1 MTDRVNTPP
10 RDALHWAAILRAC
23 GVAQATTGLWAPVFA
38 DTLKPDAFSR
48 GDQDLTYFLPNIL
61 HESMLLERMEENLNY
76 TPEGLLATFGAGR
89 ISPEQAQSVGRIAG
103 KQAAD
108 QKAIANIVYGG
119 EWGRKH
125 LGNILPEDG
134 WKYRGRSP
142 IQITGADNYRRVGDL
157 VGQNLEGLPELLA
170 QPRFALEAC
179 VAWWEDRIPD
189 SLLGEG
195 TATRKRVN
203 GGTLGLPEVQKL
215 TTITISALRA
225 NHG

>member
-1 MTDRVNTPP
+1 MTDRIAMPART
-10 RDALHWAAILRAC
+10 AAHWSAVLAAC
-23 GVAQATTGLWAPVFA
+23 GVSQATCGLWAPVFA
-38 DTLKPDAFSR
+38 DTLKPSAFSR

-76 TPEGLLATFGAGR
+76 TPEGLVATFGAAR
-89 ISPEQAQSVGRIAG
+89 ISPEQAQSVGRIPG
-103 KQAAD
+103 KQAAN
-108 QKAIANIVYGG
+108 QKAIANTVYGG

-125 LGNILPEDG
+125 LGNILPDDG

-195 TATRKRVN
+195 TAIRKRVN
-203 GGTLGLPEVQKL
+203 GGTLGLPEVQRL
-215 TTITISALRA
+215 TTIVINALRERQ
-225 NHG
+225 